1 MATTTTTTAPSA
13 KTRHWSDFVAILVG
27 VALIGIEV
35 WPGDQNASSAA
46 AQDLGNPKWILIAH
60 ITAGALALA
69 SVFLAQR
76 RERSGLPK
84 MLLLLAGAL
93 LLGGFILSIAT
104 GDSGTR
110 AWLTLVLPGVL
121 LLGAAF
127 GVGPMPRDLH
137 SR

>member
-1 MATTTTTTAPSA
+1 M
-13 KTRHWSDFVAILVG
+13 
-27 VALIGIEV
+27 IGIALR
-35 WPGDQNASSAA
+35 PGSHNASAAA

-60 ITAGALALA
+60 IASGALALA

-76 RERSGLPK
+76 RGRGGLPK

-93 LLGGFILSIAT
+93 LLGGFILSITT

-110 AWLTLVLPGVL
+110 AWLTLLLPGVL
-121 LLGAAF
+121 LLASAF